1 MATGRGQAVK
11 DPQQPGLTYFKAHL
25 GDPFGTLIIDR
36 LSLSPLRLALIFL
49 VAALVVDLISFV
61 LVGDDVIRLSGW
73 KDTWAYVVYL
83 YVIFPAII
91 GAYVWI
97 CSAVAELV
105 SGLRES
111 QAVVASD
118 EALDHFVKDRPG
130 SLQALYNHP
139 VWSIASL
146 IVVAPLAVYYALVYT
161 RGWPAVAILLRGL
174 KVLVLYVPGWY
185 AICQIVARHGVT
197 IWGLRQVF
205 RRFEVAPHP
214 LHPDRCGGLR
224 AINNYAVGFTY
235 IIAVAGI
242 GVGLMSYVTVHRS
255 GALAPDT
262 AIWLGIYGIVALFGF
277 FLPPWTAH
285 AAMAEA
291 KRKLLM
297 DISQQ
302 FQEAY
307 AKTTASLQGGTGE
320 LKEHVERIESLHSLY
335 QLTDSFTVWPFD
347 TATLRRFAV
356 TVTVPLVP
364 LLTELVVDIGGTL
377 LRSR

>member
-1 MATGRGQAVK
+1 VK
-11 DPQQPGLTYFKAHL
+11 DPQQPRLAYFKTYL
-25 GDPFGTLIIDR
+25 GDPLGTLIIDR
-36 LSLSPLRLALIFL
+36 LSLSPLQLALIFL
-49 VAALVVDLISFV
+49 VAALVVDLISLA

-73 KDTWAYVVYL
+73 KDVWAYVVYL
-83 YVIFPAII
+83 YVIFPVII

-97 CSAVAELV
+97 SLAAAELF
-105 SGLRES
+105 SDLRQS
-111 QAVVASD
+111 QVIVASD
-118 EALDHFVKDRPG
+118 EELDRFVKGRSG

-139 VWSIASL
+139 GWSIASL
-146 IVVAPLAVYYALVYT
+146 SVVIALAVYYALIYT
-161 RGWPAVAILLRGL
+161 KGWPFMAVLLRAS
-174 KVLVLYVPGWY
+174 KVLALYVPGWY
-185 AICQIVARHGVT
+185 AICQILARQAVT

-205 RRFEVAPHP
+205 YHFEVTPHP

-235 IIAVAGI
+235 IIAAAGV
-242 GVGLMSYVTVHRS
+242 GVGLMAYVTVHRT
-255 GALAPDT
+255 GVLAPDT
-262 AIWLGIYGIVALFGF
+262 AIWLGVYVVLALFSF

-302 FQEAY
+302 FQQAY
-307 AKTTASLQGGTGE
+307 TKTTASLEGETGE

-335 QLTDSFTVWPFD
+335 ELTDSFTVWPFD
-347 TATLRRFAV
+347 TVTLRRFAV

-364 LLTELVVDIGGTL
+364 LLTELAIDVGGAL

>member
-1 MATGRGQAVK
+1 
-11 DPQQPGLTYFKAHL
+11 LTYFKAYL

-36 LSLSPLRLALIFL
+36 LSLSPLRLALLFM
-49 VAALVVDLISFV
+49 VAALVVDLISFA

-73 KDTWAYVVYL
+73 KDTWAYVAYL

-97 CSAVAELV
+97 CLAAAELF
-105 SGLRES
+105 SGLRQS
-111 QAVVASD
+111 QAIVASD
-118 EALDHFVKDRPG
+118 EALDRLVKDRPG
-130 SLQALYNHP
+130 SLQALYNHSA
-139 VWSIASL
+139 WSIASF
-146 IVVAPLAVYYALVYT
+146 IVVAALAVYYALIYT
-161 RGWPAVAILLRGL
+161 RGWPALAILLRGL

-185 AICQIVARHGVT
+185 ALCQIVARHGVT

-262 AIWLGIYGIVALFGF
+262 AIWLGVHVVVALFGF

-302 FQEAY
+302 FQQAY
-307 AKTTASLQGGTGE
+307 TQTTASLQGETGE
-320 LKEHVERIESLHSLY
+320 LKEHVERIKSLHGLY
-335 QLTDSFTVWPFD
+335 ELTDSFTVWPFD
-347 TATLRRFAV
+347 MVTLRRFAV
-356 TVTVPLVP
+356 TVAVPLVP
-364 LLTELVVDIGGTL
+364 LLTELAVDIVEAL

>member
-1 MATGRGQAVK
+1 VK
-11 DPQQPGLTYFKAHL
+11 GPQRARSTYFKTYR
-25 GDPFGTLIIDR
+25 GDPFATLVIDR
-36 LSLSPLRLALIFL
+36 LSLSPLQLAVIFL
-49 VAALVVDLISFV
+49 VAALVVDLVSFA

-73 KDTWAYVVYL
+73 SDTWPYVVYL
-83 YVIFPAII
+83 YVVFPVIL

-97 CSAVAELV
+97 SSAAAELF
-105 SGLRES
+105 SGLRQS
-111 QAVVASD
+111 QAIVASD
-118 EALDHFVKDRPG
+118 EDLDLFVKDRAG

-146 IVVAPLAVYYALVYT
+146 VVVAALAVYYGLIYT
-161 RGWPAVAILLRGL
+161 RGWPPLAFLLRAL
-174 KVLVLYVPGWY
+174 KVLALYVPGWY
-185 AICQIVARHGVT
+185 AICQIVARQAVT

-235 IIAVAGI
+235 VIAVAGVGI
-242 GVGLMSYVTVHRS
+242 GLMAYVTVHRT
-255 GALAPDT
+255 GVLGPDT
-262 AIWLGIYGIVALFGF
+262 AIWVGVYAVVALLSF

-302 FQEAY
+302 FQQAY
-307 AKTTASLQGGTGE
+307 ARTTASLESETGE
-320 LKEHVERIESLHSLY
+320 LKAHVERIESLHSLY
-335 QLTDSFTVWPFD
+335 ELTDSFPVWPFD
-347 TATLRRFAV
+347 TLTLRRFAV

-364 LLTELVVDIGGTL
+364 LLTELVVDVGGAL

>member
-1 MATGRGQAVK
+1 VK
-11 DPQQPGLTYFKAHL
+11 DPQQPRLTYFKTYL
-25 GDPFGTLIIDR
+25 GDPFSSLVIDR
-36 LSLSPLRLALIFL
+36 LCLSPVQLALIFL
-49 VAALVVDLISFV
+49 AAALVVDLISFA

-73 KDTWAYVVYL
+73 KDLWAYIVYL
-83 YVIFPAII
+83 YVIFPVTI

-97 CSAVAELV
+97 SSAAADLFSE
-105 SGLRES
+105 LRES
-111 QAVVASD
+111 QVIIASD
-118 EALDHFVKDRPG
+118 EELDRFIKDRPG
-130 SLQALYNHP
+130 SLRALYNHP
-139 VWSIASL
+139 GWSIASL
-146 IVVAPLAVYYALVYT
+146 VVVTVLTGYYAVIYT
-161 RGWPAVAILLRGL
+161 RGWSSVAVLLRAL
-174 KVLVLYVPGWY
+174 KVLVLYIPGWY
-185 AICQIVARHGVT
+185 AVCQIVARHAVT

-205 RRFEVAPHP
+205 RHFEVTPHP

-224 AINNYAVGFTY
+224 AINTYAVGFTY

-242 GVGLMSYVTVHRS
+242 GVGLMAYVTVHRT

-262 AIWLGIYGIVALFGF
+262 AVWLGVYAVLALLSF

-302 FQEAY
+302 FQQAY
-307 AKTTASLQGGTGE
+307 AETTASLQGETGE
-320 LKEHVERIESLHSLY
+320 LKEHVERIKSLHSLY
-335 QLTDSFTVWPFD
+335 ELTDSFTVWPFD
-347 TATLRRFAV
+347 TVTLRRFAV

-364 LLTELVVDIGGTL
+364 LLTELAIDIGGAL

>member
-1 MATGRGQAVK
+1 
-11 DPQQPGLTYFKAHL
+11 LTYLKTYL
-25 GDPFGTLIIDR
+25 GDPLASLVIDR
-36 LSLSPLRLALIFL
+36 LCLSPLRLALIFL
-49 VAALVVDLISFV
+49 AAALVVDLFSFA

-73 KDTWAYVVYL
+73 NDMWAYMVYL
-83 YVIFPAII
+83 YVIFPVTI

-97 CSAVAELV
+97 SSAAAELF
-105 SGLRES
+105 SGLRQS
-111 QAVVASD
+111 QVIVASGEEFD
-118 EALDHFVKDRPG
+118 RFVKGRPR

-139 VWSIASL
+139 GWSRASL
-146 IVVAPLAVYYALVYT
+146 VVITALAVYYTVIYT
-161 RGWPAVAILLRGL
+161 RGWSSVAVLLRAL
-174 KVLVLYVPGWY
+174 KVLALYVPGWY
-185 AICQIVARHGVT
+185 AVCQILARHAVT
-197 IWGLRQVF
+197 IWGLRQTF
-205 RRFEVAPHP
+205 LRFKVTPHP

-242 GVGLMSYVTVHRS
+242 GVGLMAYVTVHRT

-262 AIWLGIYGIVALFGF
+262 AIWLGLYVVLALFSF

-302 FQEAY
+302 FQQAY
-307 AKTTASLQGGTGE
+307 AKTTGSLEGETGE
-320 LKEHVERIESLHSLY
+320 LKQHVERIESLHSLY
-335 QLTDSFTVWPFD
+335 KLTDSFTVWPFD
-347 TATLRRFAV
+347 TVTLRRFAV

-364 LLTELVVDIGGTL
+364 LLTELALDIGRAV

>member
-1 MATGRGQAVK
+1 MQ
-11 DPQQPGLTYFKAHL
+11 DPQQPRSTYFKAYL

-36 LSLSPLRLALIFL
+36 LALSPLQLALIFL
-49 VAALVVDLISFV
+49 AAALVVDLISFI

-73 KDTWAYVVYL
+73 KDIWAYVVYL
-83 YVIFPAII
+83 YVVFPVVV
-91 GAYVWI
+91 GAYVWV
-97 CSAVAELV
+97 SLAAAELF
-105 SGLRES
+105 SGLRQS
-111 QAVVASD
+111 QVIVASD
-118 EALDHFVKDRPG
+118 EEFDAYVKDRSG
-130 SLQALYNHP
+130 SLRTLYNHP
-139 VWSIASL
+139 GWSIASF
-146 IVVAPLAVYYALVYT
+146 IVAAALTVYYAFIYT
-161 RGWPAVAILLRGL
+161 QGWSAVAILLRAL

-185 AICQIVARHGVT
+185 AICQIVARQMVT

-205 RRFEVAPHP
+205 RRFEVAPQP

-235 IIAVAGI
+235 IIAIAGVGI
-242 GVGLMSYVTVHRS
+242 GLMSYVTVHRT

-262 AIWLGIYGIVALFGF
+262 AAWLVVYVVLAMLSF

-297 DISQQ
+297 EVSRQ
-302 FQEAY
+302 FQQAY
-307 AKTTASLQGGTGE
+307 AQTTACLEDETGE
-320 LKEHVERIESLHSLY
+320 LKERVERIASLHKLY
-335 QLTDSFTVWPFD
+335 ELTDAFTVWPFD

-364 LLTELVVDIGGTL
+364 LLVELAVDVGRAL
-377 LRSR
+377 LYPR

>member
-1 MATGRGQAVK
+1 MK
-11 DPQQPGLTYFKAHL
+11 DPQQPRLTYFKTYL
-25 GDPFGTLIIDR
+25 GDPFGTLVIDR
-36 LSLSPLRLALIFL
+36 LSLSPLQLALIFL
-49 VAALVVDLISFV
+49 VAALVVDLISFA

-83 YVIFPAII
+83 YVIFPVTI

-97 CSAVAELV
+97 SLAAAELL
-105 SGLRES
+105 SGLRQS
-111 QAVVASD
+111 QVIVASD
-118 EALDHFVKDRPG
+118 EELDRFVKDRSG

-139 VWSIASL
+139 GWSIASL
-146 IVVAPLAVYYALVYT
+146 VVVTALAVYYALIYT
-161 RGWPAVAILLRGL
+161 RGWSSVAALLRGL
-174 KVLVLYVPGWY
+174 KVLALYIPGWY
-185 AICQIVARHGVT
+185 AVCQILARHAVT

-205 RRFEVAPHP
+205 CHFEVTPHP

-242 GVGLMSYVTVHRS
+242 GVGLMSYVTVHRT

-262 AIWLGIYGIVALFGF
+262 AIWLGVYVVLALFSF

-302 FQEAY
+302 FQQAY
-307 AKTTASLQGGTGE
+307 ARTTGSLQGETGE
-320 LKEHVERIESLHSLY
+320 LKGHVERIESLHSLY
-335 QLTDSFTVWPFD
+335 KLTDSFTVWPFD
-347 TATLRRFAV
+347 TLTLRRFAV

-364 LLTELVVDIGGTL
+364 LLTELALHIGRAL